1 LERKAI
7 LVFGETNQKKKIVQR
22 GRGEEE
28 KTTGN
33 LYPRFI
39 AISGGT
45 FKPKLLIKRSLQ
57 ETDR

>member
-7 LVFGETNQKKKIVQR
+7 LVFGKITKQKKMFREDV
-22 GRGEEE
+22 RGEEE

-33 LYPRFI
+33 LNPRFI

-45 FKPKLLIKRSLQ
+45 FKAKLPK
-57 ETDR
+57 